1 MGKLGIGSG
10 IRPRLVP
17 PPCTLASLAGMAH
30 LGWRP
35 FGPGPPRSAFLSAS
49 TVILPSLAYCCWK
62 PTRKPMSWCGMLG
75 LSCCGG
81 RTQVRAGIV
90 PGAAPMDTGGA
101 RGWTLRIS
109 LCSRTV
115 CCVPVRRPLPHIAM
129 HIKKAPGVGTVL
141 PHISSLSN
149 IAVIIRIARWLSIP
163 PRVRRGR
170 ACSAGILPLRFRG
183 QYIRPTRRNIA
194 GLLRIQTGEEFLD
207 IIPGYFFHRTV
218 SVVRPVGS
226 AWHSA
231 HQNSPSSPPRT
242 GPG

>member
-1 MGKLGIGSG
+1 MFASPRIDISG
-10 IRPRLVP
+10 
-17 PPCTLASLAGMAH
+17 LAT
-30 LGWRP
+30 
-35 FGPGPPRSAFLSAS
+35 SAD
-49 TVILPSLAYCCWK
+49 CCLETDTEADVVLRCW
-62 PTRKPMSWCGMLG
+62 GAVAA
-75 LSCCGG
+75 GG
-81 RTQVRAGIV
+81 RTQV
-90 PGAAPMDTGGA
+90 APVLSRSRPEGHGGA
-101 RGWTLRIS
+101 RSWTLRIG

-115 CCVPVRRPLPHIAM
+115 CCVPVRCPLPHIAV
-129 HIKKAPGVGTVL
+129 HIKKAPRVGTRIS
-141 PHISSLSN
+141 PHQQFVQYCCYNSHCW
-149 IAVIIRIARWLSIP
+149 WLSIT

-183 QYIRPTRRNIA
+183 QYIRPTRRDIA

-231 HQNSPSSPPRT
+231 HQYSPSSPPRT